1 MHICIC
7 LFTHLMRYYSYND
20 NCIANSIYYINFNIK
35 LNLINKIII
44 TDSTDLQN
52 EKWQV
57 FKDFK

>member
-1 MHICIC
+1 
-7 LFTHLMRYYSYND
+7 MRYYSYND